1 MREKLKMNTLLA
13 RVEHSTSV
21 WKQNVSQYISHFK
34 NKGGMFLGSHK
45 TYVPREGQP
54 DDPTKQGTVRVT
66 STVTEQ
72 FDWMKEHS
80 LIPYLNQLFSVEAT
94 NSKGANTVE
103 LKVDGIVF
111 GNLSAL
117 ELMRL
122 KSILTDTNFLEMLKS
137 IPVRSDAR
145 IWEPTTN
152 KDYEGREIWQTPRQ
166 NSVAKTTVTE
176 DIILKD
182 PNLDPK
188 NLPANY
194 QSKITQKKTLV
205 ELADCTSQE
214 FSGEWTQLQK
224 AQVLSRVSKLTE
236 AVIAALKDV
245 NDCDVEDSRLGVDT
259 FVDYIFKA

>member
-1 MREKLKMNTLLA
+1 MNTLLA
-13 RVEHSTSV
+13 RVEHPTSV

-45 TYVPREGQP
+45 TYVPREGQA
-54 DDPTKQGTVRVT
+54 DDPTKQGTVRVA

-103 LKVDGIVF
+103 LKVDGVVF

-122 KSILTDTNFLEMLKS
+122 KSILTDPNFLEMLKN

-145 IWEPTTN
+145 VWEPTTN

-182 PNLDPK
+182 PNLDPAH
-188 NLPANY
+188 LPSNY
-194 QSKITQKKTLV
+194 RAQVTQVKKTV
-205 ELADCTSQE
+205 KTGDYTTQ
-214 FSGEWTQLQK
+214 FFTGEWTHQQRANLLKRRSELIDAINIALQK
-224 AQVLSRVSKLTE
+224 
-236 AVIAALKDV
+236 V
-245 NDCDVEDSRLGVDT
+245 NDREATECRVDNL
-259 FVDYIFKA
+259 FKHLIYG